1 MDILNERTYDSVF
14 WTSVVKMTRFFIP
27 LVNEAFGEH
36 FSDDAT
42 ISLKQNKR
50 VLEHLDGSFEQHEV
64 DALAELS
71 EADITKDYHFEIETW
86 RDNTFAIRIAEYAAG
101 AAYDSIELTE
111 NGVRM
116 TIPYSA
122 VIFLRSAD
130 TIPDRLRIEIDYPG
144 GKTSYYAPVMKVKDY
159 SINDLFEKKLLLLL
173 PFFGFNF
180 DDKFEQMET
189 NGISELKD
197 ALDEIDRKLSSLVR
211 IGDISITVKYKNV
224 TKGV

>member
-71 EADITKDYHFEIETW
+71 EADITKDYHFEVETW
-86 RDNTFAIRIAEYAAG
+86 RDNTFAIRIARSKTIPSMICLRRNYSCCFRSS
-101 AAYDSIELTE
+101 DSIL
-111 NGVRM
+111 M
-116 TIPYSA
+116 IY
-122 VIFLRSAD
+122 
-130 TIPDRLRIEIDYPG
+130 
-144 GKTSYYAPVMKVKDY
+144 
-159 SINDLFEKKLLLLL
+159 
-173 PFFGFNF
+173 
-180 DDKFEQMET
+180 
-189 NGISELKD
+189 
-197 ALDEIDRKLSSLVR
+197 
-211 IGDISITVKYKNV
+211 
-224 TKGV
+224 